1 MTGVNTAVWDET
13 LLCECEENRSRN
25 VQTAQSDE
33 SSDCQVPVSFDS
45 VVKVVDLYRGHNSLS
60 TEKSGLLN
68 ASWSILKSSKSSC
81 CRCFLEPI
89 GLTVQSMSH
98 IAFSGVA
105 IKKVFHFRSIFQ
117 FRMEKQTAE
126 YPYIYIYIYVPNQFL
141 KVFFFLFRHVA
152 LV

>member
-13 LLCECEENRSRN
+13 LLCECEKNRSRN

-33 SSDCQVPVSFDS
+33 SSDCQVPVSFNS
-45 VVKVVDLYRGHNSLS
+45 MVKVVDLYRGHNSLS
-60 TEKSGLLN
+60 TEKSGLLD
-68 ASWSILKSSKSSC
+68 ASSSILQSSKSSC
-81 CRCFLEPI
+81 CRCFLERM
-89 GLTVQSMSH
+89 GLTMQSLSH

-126 YPYIYIYIYVPNQFL
+126 YPYIYIYIFPNQFL

>member
-33 SSDCQVPVSFDS
+33 SSDCEGPVSFDS

-68 ASWSILKSSKSSC
+68 L
-81 CRCFLEPI
+81 I
-89 GLTVQSMSH
+89 GYEAQ
-98 IAFSGVA
+98 
-105 IKKVFHFRSIFQ
+105 
-117 FRMEKQTAE
+117 
-126 YPYIYIYIYVPNQFL
+126 
-141 KVFFFLFRHVA
+141 
-152 LV
+152 